1 MLEEGIVQ
9 GRKAFMN
16 MTKYIKITA
25 SSNFGNIFSIVLA
38 SVLLPFFPMTAL
50 QLLLL
55 NLLYDTLCLSLLWDN
70 VDEDEC
76 EKPLEWSGRSLGKFM
91 RFFGPVSS
99 LFDIISF
106 VFLYFVLCP
115 LICGGSYRG
124 LSPLLCKPA
133 RKLSFRLANVLP
145 DAVFLISSGLADF
158 LIKSLNSDEFKSTVL
173 GNEKSELKTL
183 KYSVKKEKL

>member
-1 MLEEGIVQ
+1 
-9 GRKAFMN
+9 
-16 MTKYIKITA
+16 
-25 SSNFGNIFSIVLA
+25 
-38 SVLLPFFPMTAL
+38 MTAL

-55 NLLYDTLCLSLLWDN
+55 NLLYDTLCLSLPWDN

-76 EKPLEWSGRSLGKFM
+76 EKPLEWSGRSLCKFM

-99 LFDIISF
+99 LFDIITF

-115 LICGGSYRG
+115 TLCGGNYRG
-124 LSPLLCKPA
+124 LSPLLYKPA
-133 RKLSFRLANVLP
+133 RKLSFRLTNVFA

-158 LIKSLNSDEFKSTVL
+158 LIKSLNSDEFKSTGL